1 MGNRQFGVSASTA
14 QEDEHS
20 QNAQKTTDKEAEGE
34 KRIWASHMYTVREN
48 HDSCNMK
55 PRIHWR
61 RFASFSGFPL
71 ILLWLKF

>member
-34 KRIWASHMYTVREN
+34 TGV
-48 HDSCNMK
+48 
-55 PRIHWR
+55 
-61 RFASFSGFPL
+61 PL
-71 ILLWLKF
+71 RILLKLRQHVMVGQF

>member
-55 PRIHWR
+55 PIWQSKLRSEFHLR
-61 RFASFSGFPL
+61 DSFCVRFC
-71 ILLWLKF
+71 